1 MDAMPSCL
9 GISVGKNLI
18 KYAKMS
24 KDKNSNVMAIEAYGV
39 KFYDIL
45 SQTLSEII
53 QETKSSEASVCVT
66 LTSDLFAPSQ
76 RRRFRL

>member
-1 MDAMPSCL
+1 MPSCL
-9 GISVGKNLI
+9 GICVGKNLI

-24 KDKNSNVMAIEAYGV
+24 KDKNSTVVSIDAYGV

-53 QETKSSEASVCVT
+53 QETKSNKRLLTTFWIT
-66 LTSDLFAPSQ
+66 LKNNT
-76 RRRFRL
+76 R

>member
-1 MDAMPSCL
+1 MASCL

-24 KDKNSNVMAIEAYGV
+24 KDKSTNSFKIEAYGV

-45 SQTLSEII
+45 SQTIQEII
-53 QETKSSEASVCVT
+53 QETKSSDSAISVVIQ
-66 LTSDLFAPSQ
+66 FI
-76 RRRFRL
+76 